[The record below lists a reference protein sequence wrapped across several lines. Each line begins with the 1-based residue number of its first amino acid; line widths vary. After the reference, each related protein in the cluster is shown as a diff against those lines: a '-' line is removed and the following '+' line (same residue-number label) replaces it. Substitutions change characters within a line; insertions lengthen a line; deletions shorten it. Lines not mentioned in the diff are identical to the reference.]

1 MKTDKNNLKR
11 LILKEDTKYQIRTL
25 FFEYESWIRKQG
37 KIEKE
42 GDFQTYMVDFF
53 DEVQIITMQQMKR
66 IDIEQNSTEPF

>member
-1 MKTDKNNLKR
+1 MRTDKNNLER
-11 LILKEDTKYQIRTL
+11 LTLKEDTKDQIRTL

-42 GDFQTYMVDFF
+42 GDFQDYMVDFF
-53 DEVQIITMQQMKR
+53 DEVQVMTMQQMNR